1 MNGYP
6 IFLDVTGRPCL
17 VVGGGRVAGRKVET
31 LLNSGAAV
39 KVVSLRLVDSLASL
53 AECGRISVERRA
65 YRRGDLDGAFLAYA
79 ATDDDRLHELIAI
92 DAKRAGVLLNV
103 VDRPQWC
110 DFIVPSVAR
119 RGDLTVAVSTSG
131 RSPAMARRVRQDIE
145 VALGPEYE
153 TAIALFAELRRLLA
167 ERGWSFDRRA
177 ELFNRLLESDVLGL
191 LRRSDRAGVDRL
203 LAEHTGETISS
214 ASLGWEG

>member
-17 VVGGGRVAGRKVET
+17 VVGGGRVAGRKVDA
-31 LLNSGAAV
+31 LLEAGAAV
-39 KVVSLRLVDSLASL
+39 RVVSPRLVDSLASL
-53 AECGRISVERRA
+53 AEHDRISVERRA
-65 YRRGDLDGAFLAYA
+65 YRSGDLEGAFLAYA
-79 ATDDDRLHELIAI
+79 ATDDDRLHERIAT

-119 RGDLTVAVSTSG
+119 RGDLAVAVSTSG
-131 RSPAMARRVRQDIE
+131 RSPVMARRIRQDIE
-145 VALGPEYE
+145 AALGPEYE
-153 TAIALFAELRRLLA
+153 SAIALFAGLRRLLA
-167 ERGWSFDRRA
+167 ERGWSFDRRK
-177 ELFNRLLESDVLGL
+177 ELFDRLLESDVLDL
-191 LRRSDRAGVDRL
+191 LRRSDRAEMDRL
-203 LAEHTGETISS
+203 LAEHIGEAISS